1 MVLGNLIELTEG
13 WTDGGISAIVPLE
26 TQEMNCNGVQI
37 LSRCIFSCGT
47 FISTSDRILMP
58 SHGFVLC
65 LVTTLERGPVISAI
79 LQEIH
84 LGHFPESSL

>member
-1 MVLGNLIELTEG
+1 MVLGNLIESTEC
-13 WTDGGISAIVPLE
+13 WADGGISAIVPLE
-26 TQEMNCNGVQI
+26 TQEMNCNWVQI

-47 FISTSDRILMP
+47 FFSMSDRILLP
-58 SHGFVLC
+58 SHSVVLC
-65 LVTTLERGPVISAI
+65 LVTTLKRGPVISAI